1 METLILFSPLVGAIL
16 CGFGWKFIG
25 ETAAQ
30 WVATGL
36 LFFACVLSWI
46 VFLTHDGV
54 SETINILRWI
64 ESGTLSTEWA
74 IRLDRLT
81 ATMLIV
87 VTTVSALV
95 HLYSFG
101 YMDQDPQWK
110 EGRKLQ
116 AALLCL
122 PVVLYLC
129 HADAGDIRTTLF
141 RCSLAGKAWASRP
154 TF

>member
-54 SETINILRWI
+54 TETINILRWI

-87 VTTVSALV
+87 VTTVSALD
-95 HLYSFG
+95 G
-101 YMDQDPQWK
+101 
-110 EGRKLQ
+110 
-116 AALLCL
+116 
-122 PVVLYLC
+122 
-129 HADAGDIRTTLF
+129 
-141 RCSLAGKAWASRP
+141 
-154 TF
+154 